1 MVRASCSSNSGHES
15 ALCPPPARQDPGPPL
30 PYASPDRLV
39 MIWNMTTPSDRT
51 WLSAPEVVSYGDESE
66 LDQGDRLAVVRKNW
80 SLNGDWS
87 FGVASHVRS
96 STFDNIELDVRAAP
110 ALEWNYFPYSM
121 YTRRQFRVLDEIGVS
136 SRSYCE
142 ETLFGEFEETR
153 AHEQLSA
160 TYEQREPWG
169 TLEGRVEASNYFPGL
184 SEHRFE
190 VDGEVNV
197 RIARGLSLNV
207 EASASRIRD
216 QLSLPRR
223 DASAEEVL
231 LRLRQLQSG
240 FQTRVELGIESRW
253 SWPLRRQ
260 RPGQRRAVRPP
271 RFGAWRPALRRRESQ
286 AKR

>member
-1 MVRASCSSNSGHES
+1 
-15 ALCPPPARQDPGPPL
+15 
-30 PYASPDRLV
+30 

-51 WLSAPEVVSYGDESE
+51 WLSAPEVVSYGDEFE

-240 FQTRVELGIESRW
+240 FQTRVELGIEYVELGIEYTVVVAAAAAKARSAA
-253 SWPLRRQ
+253 SSS
-260 RPGQRRAVRPP
+260 
-271 RFGAWRPALRRRESQ
+271 FTALWGVAPCVATTRIASETMIFMPVAIS
-286 AKR
+286 